1 MKKLYLILI
10 TLIAFGTSNILL
22 CQNNVEDSFLTHM
35 QKRDS
40 ILIADQ
46 LKYGFRLKNVSEKVT
61 LYLPEFQNKYGDSLI
76 VVRNWQ
82 IDTLKTYNK
91 TKSEN
96 KSFDLEGSIL
106 LTSLEE
112 GTYELS
118 PITVFKVI
126 KENNVTDTLIFN
138 GKSFEVKA
146 MPVDTTTFKL
156 HDIKGQIRYPVTFTE
171 ITVIL
176 LSIVS
181 LGLLLFLMY
190 YLIRKLNKKST
201 YIVKEPAHITA
212 LRLLDTFRGDKYWA
226 PEKQKIFYSG
236 VTDALRG
243 YIAGRYGIEAM
254 EMTTVEIFDKLKEE
268 DLKESLYK
276 ELKSLFERADYVK
289 FAKYVADNN
298 ENAAVLPLA
307 IRFVTLTYQDEI
319 NNESGEKL

>member
-10 TLIAFGTSNILL
+10 ALIAFGTSNILL

-181 LGLLLFLMY
+181 LGLLSFLMY

-201 YIVKEPAHITA
+201 YIAKEPAHITA
-212 LRLLDTFRGDKYWA
+212 LRLLDTFRGDKYWV

-268 DLKESLYK
+268 DLKENLYK